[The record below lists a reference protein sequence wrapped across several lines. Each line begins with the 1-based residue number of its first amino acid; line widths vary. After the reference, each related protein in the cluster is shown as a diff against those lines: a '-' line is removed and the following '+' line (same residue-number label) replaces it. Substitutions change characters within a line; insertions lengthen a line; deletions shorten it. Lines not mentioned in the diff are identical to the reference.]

1 MLDGAAGHWMRWQHP
16 FARED
21 STSEDWIDF
30 DSKQETNGAVFLT
43 VILPITPACLNE
55 PKYNLEG
62 PIGFGVLALCISSR
76 LMAACIRVGLI
87 RDVLP
92 AVVVSMRDKQSDCL
106 DN

>member
-1 MLDGAAGHWMRWQHP
+1 MSG
-16 FARED
+16 
-21 STSEDWIDF
+21 DWINF
-30 DSKQETNGAVFLT
+30 DSRQHTTGAVFPP
-43 VILPITPACLNE
+43 VDLPITPACLNE

-76 LMAACIRVGLI
+76 LMAACIRAGLI

-92 AVVVSMRDKQSDCL
+92 AVVASMRDKQSDCL